1 MVGFVIVVALINV
14 CVGYGLAVFFGY
26 GPPGLRAAWIAMGS
40 LPAGRGAATSREP
53 LDALEQQ
60 IGAQPKSAPATLP
73 ADPNE
78 QHVESL
84 ILQLQAAAM
93 RSGARLAEIEQ
104 QLRAFPDSDGRQTI
118 LACRDDLRQDC
129 RDYLEQQ
136 RQSAAQLHER
146 LSEFGPLAG
155 LGQQIENATLE
166 HVVETE
172 TVLAALERVD
182 VSADPRVSAAQLL
195 TEIGTLR
202 ALRHRLRD
210 RQNVVFLAVARRE
223 ERLDLVDE
231 SLKQDPLTG
240 LVNRI
245 GLEAALW
252 SWWQEGFHQAH
263 ALCATLFDLGG
274 FGQLNSDYGSA
285 RGDQILREIG
295 QRLRQWNQP
304 VDLVGRYAG
313 NRFLVVAI
321 DTDEPTATR
330 HAEQTRQLIEALL
343 PCDASRQE
351 HPTVQ
356 TANGRFA
363 ADDTPEA
370 LLARLETALD
380 EARGSLAIGEPAAV
394 DA

>member
-1 MVGFVIVVALINV
+1 VVGFVIVVALINV

-26 GPPGLRAAWIAMGS
+26 GPPGLRAAWVAMGS
-40 LPAGRGAATSREP
+40 LPAARGAAASRGP

-60 IGAQPKSAPATLP
+60 IKAQSNSASATLP
-73 ADPNE
+73 ADLDE
-78 QHVESL
+78 QHVETL

-93 RSGARLAEIEQ
+93 RSGPRLAEIEQ
-104 QLRAFPDSDGRQTI
+104 RLRAFPESDGRQTI

-136 RQSAAQLHER
+136 RQSAARLHER
-146 LSEFGPLAG
+146 LSEFGPLAAM
-155 LGQQIENATLE
+155 GQEIETATLE
-166 HVVETE
+166 QVVETE
-172 TVLAALERVD
+172 TVLAALERMD
-182 VSADPRVSAAQLL
+182 ISADPRLSAAQLL

-202 ALRHRLRD
+202 TARHRLRD
-210 RQNVVFLAVARRE
+210 RQDGAFLAVARRE

-245 GLEAALW
+245 GLETALW
-252 SWWQEGFHQAH
+252 SWWKEGFHQAH
-263 ALCATLFDLGG
+263 VLCAALFDVNG
-274 FGQLNSDYGSA
+274 FAQLNSDYGSA
-285 RGDQILREIG
+285 RGDQVLREIG
-295 QRLRQWNQP
+295 QKLRQWNQP

-313 NRFLVVAI
+313 NRFLVVVI
-321 DTDEPTATR
+321 DRDEPTAAR

-351 HPTVQ
+351 RPTVQ
-356 TANGRFA
+356 MANGRFA
-363 ADDTPEA
+363 ADDTPAA
-370 LLARLETALD
+370 LLARLETTLD
-380 EARGSLAIGEPAAV
+380 EARGSLAIGEPVAV